1 MKEIER
7 SEHFEF
13 QYWSDTNE
21 YANDIDINF
30 RVAESKSTIG
40 NLQRMCK
47 NFARALGYSEES
59 IEEVLGEDYED
70 RI

>member
-7 SEHFEF
+7 NEHFEF
-13 QYWSDTNE
+13 QYWNDTNE
-21 YANDIDINF
+21 YANDVDMSF

-47 NFARALGYSEES
+47 AFARTLGYSEKS
-59 IEEVLGEDYED
+59 IEEVFGEDYED